1 MPNDA
6 LAIQL
11 TNQTKTHKEWLSV
24 MHFGM
29 NTLLEEEIT
38 LIECV
43 VTETLESTTR
53 LGEGQK

>member
-1 MPNDA
+1 
-6 LAIQL
+6 
-11 TNQTKTHKEWLSV
+11 